1 MLTAVSWAE
10 GSALPLTTFTTKISA
25 TDEAGSRS
33 QLGGEETTPPHNHIL
48 TRASVNPAK
57 KASKSVTKS
66 LFFICLTKGQPVVL
80 PAEF

>member
-25 TDEAGSRS
+25 TDEAGSQS
-33 QLGGEETTPPHNHIL
+33 QLEGEETTPPHNHNPIR
-48 TRASVNPAK
+48 TSVNYTNMILNSCHK
-57 KASKSVTKS
+57 VIV
-66 LFFICLTKGQPVVL
+66 FIGPTKGQQVDL